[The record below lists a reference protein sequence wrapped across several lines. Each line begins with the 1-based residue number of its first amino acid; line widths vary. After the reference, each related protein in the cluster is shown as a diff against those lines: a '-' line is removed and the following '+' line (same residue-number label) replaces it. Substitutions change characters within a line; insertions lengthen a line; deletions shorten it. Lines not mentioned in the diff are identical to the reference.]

1 MKIHKYL
8 ILILTFSIFTVAE
21 NVNTDSILVSY
32 SNGLKQHNNFKARF
46 VQKRHISV
54 FPAPLESEGIISF
67 SAPDN
72 IRFDYS
78 KPFVSYIIFSDGKMA
93 RYRIDNGK
101 PVKQHSMEIVAKAI
115 TREVMRFIK
124 GEFSEEMPYDV
135 KYDSSKPGEFVLIPV
150 NSQAKAIFSS
160 MVLVFS
166 KDKSYIKT
174 IKLFEKSG
182 DNIIIEHDK
191 PDFNTIDKSIFKID

>member
-1 MKIHKYL
+1 MKI
-8 ILILTFSIFTVAE
+8 ITVMFCILTFNI
-21 NVNTDSILVSY
+21 VNFANQADSILSAY
-32 SNGLKQHNNFKARF
+32 SKELQKHNHFKAKF

-54 FPAPLESEGIISF
+54 FPAPLESEGTISF

-72 IRFDYS
+72 IRFDYN
-78 KPFVSYIIFSDGKMA
+78 KPFISYIIFSDGKMA
-93 RYRIDNGK
+93 RYRLENGK
-101 PVKQHSMEIVAKAI
+101 AVKQHSMEIVAKAI

-124 GEFSEEMPYDV
+124 GEFSDKMPYEV
-135 KYDSSKPGEFVLIPV
+135 KHDQNIPEEFTLIPV

-160 MVLVFS
+160 MVLIFS

-182 DNIIIEHDK
+182 DNIIIEHDT
-191 PDFNTIDKSIFKID
+191 PDFSPINSEIFKID